1 MNDQLDRNPV
11 AKFAYRTNKLFVYGD
26 QLQTMLQRWEDQF
39 QDNEEIKILQNEI
52 IAKQSEIRVLE
63 VSLI

>member
-1 MNDQLDRNPV
+1 M

-39 QDNEEIKILQNEI
+39 QDNEEIKIIQNEI